1 MLPTRIAKIA
11 LRIFATRK
19 LRVLEASN
27 GREVW
32 PSCDMELVRS
42 TENGTI
48 PPAKREMKTMCGPD
62 SGIIPIK
69 AARISR

>member
-1 MLPTRIAKIA
+1 MAKRA
-11 LRIFATRK
+11 LIIFAIRK
-19 LRVLEASN
+19 LRVLDASR

-32 PSCDMELVRS
+32 PSCDMELVNN
-42 TENGTI
+42 TENGTM
-48 PPAKREMKTMCGPD
+48 PPAKSEMNTICGPD

>member
-48 PPAKREMKTMCGPD
+48 PPAKREMKTIWPESADNTCCP
-62 SGIIPIK
+62 S
-69 AARISR
+69 ASLRY